1 MRIVPK
7 NKATKNEAA
16 QILLPLSALI
26 RESTGTSVWIYADKT
41 NTVSKRAVKTGSIVG
56 NQVQILSGLAA
67 GETVVVAGV
76 HALTDGQHVS
86 RYMGKNDR
94 EDDHAV
100 SAQGAGA

>member
-1 MRIVPK
+1 M
-7 NKATKNEAA
+7 
-16 QILLPLSALI
+16 
-26 RESTGTSVWIYADKT
+26 
-41 NTVSKRAVKTGSIVG
+41 KTGSIVG

-86 RYMGKNDR
+86 RYMSKNDR

-100 SAQGAGA
+100 SAKGAGA